1 MRAETEQAATQW
13 LANKRGVDDP
23 RSLAMIV
30 TRAEQLVEERGGHIS
45 LTHFEVAYLQLLNER
60 AIPKFSGSFKD
71 KPAKQPVPQDV
82 IDYIEHTPA
91 REVRRRYN
99 SDPIFRAQYDAYESS
114 KRTQQQ
120 QQQQATETG
129 TLTADAYRRIPAATI
144 ARKYQTDL
152 QFRAQVDA
160 LIKRGEI

>member
-23 RSLAMIV
+23 RSLALIV
-30 TRAEQLVEERGGHIS
+30 ARAEQLVEERGGCIS
-45 LTHFEVAYLQLLNER
+45 LTHFEVAYLQLLNEH
-60 AIPKFSGSFKD
+60 AIPKFSGSFRD
-71 KPAKQPVPQDV
+71 KPEKQPVPQDV

-91 REVRRRYN
+91 REARRRYN

-120 QQQQATETG
+120 QQATDTG